1 MWKRGKWIADDAEMN
16 IDLVDTSPMR
26 DRVPLNKLRR
36 REASKI
42 IGVWIEPDGNK
53 KKLIQVLQKSA
64 VEWGTEVRKVNGSQ
78 QDIKQALHL
87 TVSTQ
92 LKYPLCAFT
101 LTKNSSSQLR
111 FL

>member
-1 MWKRGKWIADDAEMN
+1 MN

-78 QDIKQALHL
+78 QDIRETYLDNE
-87 TVSTQ
+87 
-92 LKYPLCAFT
+92 T
-101 LTKNSSSQLR
+101 LNGATNILLFNSSKITELR
-111 FL
+111 IVQTTGLFLLP